1 MNLARTWAVF
11 RKEVIHIRRDPF
23 SLLQIILMPIIMLL
37 LYGYALTFDIKDV
50 TVAVYDQ
57 ERSQLSEEFINQ
69 FRGTQYFK
77 LMYFT
82 DSYARLK
89 DLVTRRQ
96 VEVGL
101 MLPYDYSWLYQTGKT
116 IPVQALVDGTDSNTA
131 NIVLGYVQG
140 VAAGYNERLLMQRLM
155 IKGPAR
161 IDMPVEAQTRYWFNE
176 DLESRNFIV
185 PSMIAVIMT
194 MVGAMLTSFTVVREL
209 ERGSLEGLLATPI
222 KKTELLLGKLGPYF
236 FIGMLDMFI
245 VVAMGKFL
253 FQVPFRGSHLL
264 LIGMSAIFM
273 IATLGQGLLISVCSD
288 NQLQAFQWV
297 MLTSFLPA
305 FFLSGAIFAIYLMP
319 LPLQLATY
327 IVAAR
332 YLVTISKGVYLKG
345 IGIDILWPDALM
357 LLGAATFFVWVAIA
371 RFVKKIR

>member
-1 MNLARTWAVF
+1 MNLPRTWAIF

-37 LYGYALTFDIKDV
+37 LYGYALTFDIKNV
-50 TVAVYDQ
+50 SIAIYDQ

-69 FRGTQYFK
+69 FRGTEYFELK
-77 LMYFT
+77 YST
-82 DSYARLK
+82 DSYAKLK
-89 DLVTRRQ
+89 ALVTRRQ

-140 VAAGYNERLLMQRLM
+140 VAAAYNQQLLMQRLL

-161 IDMPVEAQTRYWFNE
+161 LELPVDAQTRYWFNE

-185 PSMIAVIMT
+185 PAMIAVIMT

-245 VVAMGKFL
+245 VMAMGKFL
-253 FQVPFRGSHLL
+253 FQVPFRGSPLL
-264 LIGMSAIFM
+264 LIGLSALFM
-273 IATLGQGLLISVCSD
+273 VATLGQGLLISVTSE
-288 NQLQAFQWV
+288 NQMQAFQWV

-319 LPLQLATY
+319 LPLRLATFF
-327 IVAAR
+327 VAAR
-332 YLVTISKGVYLKG
+332 YLVTVSKGVYLKG
-345 IGIDILWPDALM
+345 IGLGILWPDALM
-357 LLGAATFFVWVAIA
+357 LVGAATFFVWVAIA
-371 RFVKKIR
+371 KFVKKIR

>member
-50 TVAVYDQ
+50 SIAIYDQ
-57 ERSQLSEEFINQ
+57 ERSQLSQDFINQ
-69 FRGTQYFK
+69 FRGNEYFK
-77 LMYFT
+77 LKYIT
-82 DSYARLK
+82 DSYAKLE

-96 VEVGL
+96 AEVGL

-116 IPVQALVDGTDSNTA
+116 VPIQAVVDGTDSNTA
-131 NIVLGYVQG
+131 NIVLGYVG
-140 VAAGYNERLLMQRLM
+140 AVASTYNQHLLMQRMM
-155 IKGPAR
+155 IKGSAR
-161 IDMPVEAQTRYWFNE
+161 LDMPVEAQTRYWFNE

-185 PSMIAVIMT
+185 PSMIAIIMT

-209 ERGSLEGLLATPI
+209 ERGSLEGLLATPL

-245 VVAMGKFL
+245 VMAMGKFL
-253 FQVPFRGSHLL
+253 FEVPLRGDPWF

-273 IATLGQGLLISVCSD
+273 VATLGQGLLISVSSD
-288 NQLQAFQWV
+288 NQMQAFQMV
-297 MLTSFLPA
+297 MLSSFLPA

-319 LPLQLATY
+319 LPLRLATY
-327 IVAAR
+327 FVAAR

-345 IGIDILWPDALM
+345 IGIDILWSDMLM
-357 LLGAATFFVWVAIA
+357 LLAAATFFVWVAIA

>member
-1 MNLARTWAVF
+1 MNLARTWSVF

-69 FRGTQYFK
+69 FRGTEYFELK
-77 LMYFT
+77 YFT
-82 DSYARLK
+82 DSYAKLE

-140 VAAGYNERLLMQRLM
+140 VAAAYNQQLLMQRLL

-161 IDMPVEAQTRYWFNE
+161 LEMPVDAQTRYWFNE

-185 PSMIAVIMT
+185 PAMIAVIMT
-194 MVGAMLTSFTVVREL
+194 MVGAMLTALTVVREL

-222 KKTELLLGKLGPYF
+222 KKTELLLGKLCPYF

-245 VVAMGKFL
+245 VMAMGKFL
-253 FQVPFRGSHLL
+253 FQVPFRGSPPL
-264 LIGMSAIFM
+264 LIGLSAIFM
-273 IATLGQGLLISVCSD
+273 IATLGQGLLISVTSE
-288 NQLQAFQWV
+288 NQMQAFQWV

-319 LPLQLATY
+319 LPLRLATFF
-327 IVAAR
+327 VAAR
-332 YLVTISKGVYLKG
+332 YLVTVSKGVYLKG
-345 IGIDILWPDALM
+345 IGMEILWPDALM
-357 LLGAATFFVWVAIA
+357 LVGAATFFVWVAIA
-371 RFVKKIR
+371 KFVKKIR

>member
-1 MNLARTWAVF
+1 MNLARTWSVF

-37 LYGYALTFDIKDV
+37 LYGYALTFDIKNV
-50 TVAVYDQ
+50 TIAVYDQ

-69 FRGTQYFK
+69 YRGSQYFNLK
-77 LMYFT
+77 FFT
-82 DSYARLK
+82 DSYAKLK
-89 DLVTRRQ
+89 DLVTRGQ

-116 IPVQALVDGTDSNTA
+116 IPIQALVDGTDSNTA
-131 NIVLGYVQG
+131 NIVLGYVS
-140 VAAGYNERLLMQRLM
+140 AAAASYNERLLMQRLM
-155 IKGPAR
+155 TKGPAR
-161 IDMPVEAQTRYWFNE
+161 IAMPVEAQTRYWFNE

-194 MVGAMLTSFTVVREL
+194 MVGAMLTALTVVREL
-209 ERGSLEGLLATPI
+209 ERGSLEGLLATPL

-245 VVAMGKFL
+245 VMAMGKFL
-253 FQVPFRGSHLL
+253 FEVPLRGSPLL
-264 LIGMSAIFM
+264 LIGLSAIFM
-273 IATLGQGLLISVCSD
+273 VATLGQGLLISVTSD

-319 LPLQLATY
+319 LPLRLTTFF
-327 IVAAR
+327 VAAR
-332 YLVTISKGVYLKG
+332 YLVTVSKGVYLKG
-345 IGIDILWPDALM
+345 IGLKILWPDALM
-357 LLGAATFFVWVAIA
+357 LVGAATFFVWVAIA
-371 RFVKKIR
+371 KFVKKIR

>member
-23 SLLQIILMPIIMLL
+23 SLLQIILMPVIMLL
-37 LYGYALTFDIKDV
+37 LYGYALTFDIKNV
-50 TVAVYDQ
+50 SIAIYDQ

-69 FRGTQYFK
+69 FRGTEYFELK
-77 LMYFT
+77 YCT
-82 DSYARLK
+82 DNYAKLK

-140 VAAGYNERLLMQRLM
+140 VAAAYNQQLLMQRLL

-161 IDMPVEAQTRYWFNE
+161 LELPVDAQTRYWFNE

-185 PSMIAVIMT
+185 PAMIAVIMT

-236 FIGMLDMFI
+236 FIGMFDMFI
-245 VVAMGKFL
+245 VMAMGKYL
-253 FQVPFRGSHLL
+253 FQVPFRGSPLL
-264 LIGMSAIFM
+264 LIGLSAIFM
-273 IATLGQGLLISVCSD
+273 IATLGQGLLISVTSE
-288 NQLQAFQWV
+288 NQMQAFQWV

-319 LPLQLATY
+319 LPLRLATFF
-327 IVAAR
+327 VAAR
-332 YLVTISKGVYLKG
+332 YLVTVSKGVYLKG
-345 IGIDILWPDALM
+345 IGLGILWPDAAM
-357 LLGAATFFVWVAIA
+357 LVAAATFFVWVAIA
-371 RFVKKIR
+371 KFVKKIR

>member
-69 FRGTQYFK
+69 FRGTRYFK
-77 LMYFT
+77 LTHFT
-82 DSYARLK
+82 DSYAQLK

-116 IPVQALVDGTDSNTA
+116 IPIQALVDGTDSNTA

-140 VAAGYNERLLMQRLM
+140 VTAAYNQQLLMQRLL

-161 IDMPVEAQTRYWFNE
+161 VDMPVEAQTRYWFNE

-194 MVGAMLTSFTVVREL
+194 MVGAMLTALTVVREL

-222 KKTELLLGKLGPYF
+222 KKTELLLGKLCPYF

-245 VVAMGKFL
+245 VMAMGKFL
-253 FQVPFRGSHLL
+253 FEVPLRGSPLL
-264 LIGMSAIFM
+264 LIGLSAIFM
-273 IATLGQGLLISVCSD
+273 ISTLGQGLLISVTSE

-319 LPLQLATY
+319 LPLQIATY
-327 IVAAR
+327 FVAAR
-332 YLVTISKGVYLKG
+332 YLVTVSTGVYLKG
-345 IGIDILWPDALM
+345 IGMETFWPDALM
-357 LLGAATFFVWVAIA
+357 LLGAAIFFVWVSIA
-371 RFVKKIR
+371 KFVKKIR

>member
-37 LYGYALTFDIKDV
+37 LYGYALTFDIKNV
-50 TVAVYDQ
+50 SIAIYDQ

-69 FRGTQYFK
+69 FRGTEYFELK
-77 LMYFT
+77 YFT

-116 IPVQALVDGTDSNTA
+116 VPVQALVDGTDSNTA

-140 VAAGYNERLLMQRLM
+140 VAAAYNQQLLMQRLL

-161 IDMPVEAQTRYWFNE
+161 LEMPVDAQTRYWFNE

-185 PSMIAVIMT
+185 PAMIAVIMT
-194 MVGAMLTSFTVVREL
+194 MVGAMLTALTVVREL

-222 KKTELLLGKLGPYF
+222 KKTELLLGKLCPYF

-245 VVAMGKFL
+245 VMAMGKFL
-253 FQVPFRGSHLL
+253 FQVPFRGSPLL
-264 LIGMSAIFM
+264 LIGLSAIFM
-273 IATLGQGLLISVCSD
+273 ICTLGQGLLISVTSE

-319 LPLQLATY
+319 LPLRLATY
-327 IVAAR
+327 FVAAR
-332 YLVTISKGVYLKG
+332 YLVTVSKGVYLKG
-345 IGIDILWPDALM
+345 IGMGILWPDALM
-357 LLGAATFFVWVAIA
+357 LLGAATFFVWVAIT

>member
-11 RKEVIHIRRDPF
+11 RKETIHIRRDPF

-37 LYGYALTFDIKDV
+37 LYGYALTFDIKDI

-77 LMYFT
+77 LTYFT
-82 DSYARLK
+82 DSYAKLK

-96 VEVGL
+96 VELGL
-101 MLPYDYSWLYQTGKT
+101 MLPYDFSWLYQTGKT

-140 VAAGYNERLLMQRLM
+140 VAAAYNQQLLMQRLL

-161 IDMPVEAQTRYWFNE
+161 LDMPVDAQTRYWFNE

-194 MVGAMLTSFTVVREL
+194 MVGAMLTALTVVREL

-236 FIGMLDMFI
+236 FVGMVDMFI
-245 VVAMGKFL
+245 VMAMGKFL
-253 FQVPFRGSHLL
+253 FEVPLRGSPLL
-264 LIGMSAIFM
+264 LIGLSAIFM
-273 IATLGQGLLISVCSD
+273 IATLGQGLWISVTSE

-319 LPLQLATY
+319 LPLQIASY

-345 IGIDILWPDALM
+345 IGMGILWPDALM
-357 LLGAATFFVWVAIA
+357 LLGAATLFVWVPIA
-371 RFVKKIR
+371 KFVKKIK

>member
-1 MNLARTWAVF
+1 MNRARTWAVF

-37 LYGYALTFDIKDV
+37 LYGYALTFDIKDI

-69 FRGTQYFK
+69 FRGTEYFK
-77 LMYFT
+77 VKYFT
-82 DSYARLK
+82 DSYAKLK

-96 VEVGL
+96 AEVAL

-131 NIVLGYVQG
+131 NIVLGYVGG
-140 VAAGYNERLLMQRLM
+140 VAAAYNQQLLMQRLL

-161 IDMPVEAQTRYWFNE
+161 LELPVDAQTRYWFNE

-245 VVAMGKFL
+245 VMAMGKFL
-253 FQVPFRGSHLL
+253 FGVPFRGSPPL
-264 LIGMSAIFM
+264 LIGLSALFM
-273 IATLGQGLLISVCSD
+273 IATLGQGLLISVTSD
-288 NQLQAFQWV
+288 NQMQAFQWV

-319 LPLQLATY
+319 LPLRLATFF
-327 IVAAR
+327 VAAR
-332 YLVTISKGVYLKG
+332 YLVTVSKGVYLKG
-345 IGIDILWPDALM
+345 IGMNILWPDALM
-357 LLGAATFFVWVAIA
+357 LVGAATFFVWAAIA
-371 RFVKKIR
+371 KFVKKIR